1 MTKKRA
7 SKKSSS
13 AKRRR
18 TGVTTTTKKLGDESL
33 NWITDTSKAEENV
46 VEQAESSKSL
56 EDGESNEKKIGILKQ
71 YVSLEAEK
79 MKDDTPEVI
88 PLIPNNSFTIMKGN
102 RGTTEKDDEVKKS
115 EMLESEE
122 TTAEK
127 EATRILTDFTETAV
141 EKKDDFHSEE
151 IDNEIVPKQDKES
164 KVKTGKT
171 KDTVEKGVEK
181 TGFAVEIP
189 IEFGKSYV
197 ITERKKLA
205 PAEEG
210 VKSTPAK
217 KETARKAA
225 ELSLNSKAEETKIT
239 EKNKVKD
246 EEKTAASR
254 KKETEPKDVEPP
266 PDYEVKKEGL
276 TAQEEAKIEESI
288 VYIPEDSSSIVKKR
302 GAVKK
307 ETIEKKEKVSLQKKK
322 AAKIIIGAE
331 AIPSG
336 KREKSRT
343 SKIVVALKKGGK
355 EIPQKIAASFK
366 SVKPGIKKTVGVAF
380 NVSRHPVKAL
390 SDVDHKITQSMKK
403 VASFDNSENAEKSI
417 LKNIK
422 STDNT
427 ITKSVKKL
435 LDSILK

>member
-33 NWITDTSKAEENV
+33 NWITETSKAEENV

-56 EDGESNEKKIGILKQ
+56 EGGESNEKKIGILKQ
-71 YVSLEAEK
+71 YVSLGAEK

-88 PLIPNNSFTIMKGN
+88 PPLSNNSFTIMKGN

-122 TTAEK
+122 TAAEK
-127 EATRILTDFTETAV
+127 EATPILTDFTETAV
-141 EKKDDFHSEE
+141 EKKDDFHPEE

-164 KVKTGKT
+164 KVKTGQT

-205 PAEEG
+205 PAEKG
-210 VKSTPAK
+210 VKSTSAK
-217 KETARKAA
+217 KETA
-225 ELSLNSKAEETKIT
+225 
-239 EKNKVKD
+239 
-246 EEKTAASR
+246 
-254 KKETEPKDVEPP
+254 PKDVEPP

-276 TAQEEAKIEESI
+276 TAEEEAKIEESI

-302 GAVKK
+302 GAFKW
-307 ETIEKKEKVSLQKKK
+307 ETIEKEEKVSLQKKK
-322 AAKIIIGAE
+322 AAKIKIEAE

-343 SKIVVALKKGGK
+343 SKIVIALKKGGK
-355 EIPQKIAASFK
+355 EIPQKIAAPFK
-366 SVKPGIKKTVGVAF
+366 SVKPGIKKTISAAF

-390 SDVDHKITQSMKK
+390 SGVDRKITQSMKK
-403 VASFDNSENAEKSI
+403 VASFDNSGNGEKSI
-417 LKNIK
+417 LKNVK

-427 ITKSVKKL
+427 ITKSAKKL